1 MEVCHSITTAITTP
15 ANDLENLGHGRGYT
29 VKEIIELFKQVNNRE
44 FKVNLCPP
52 RKGDIA
58 ISVLDNVS
66 RYMKEMY
73 KIDYLLKI

>member
-1 MEVCHSITTAITTP
+1 MEICHSIKQAINQP
-15 ANDLENLGHGRGYT
+15 SNNLENLGHGRGYT
-29 VKEIIELFKQVNNRE
+29 VKEIIELFKQVNNQE

-52 RKGDIA
+52 RKGDVA

-66 RYMKEMY
+66 KYMKEMY